1 MTRGRAGG
9 GPEDFDAAFA
19 EIVADLRREGVGLNP
34 PSEAEVTRERAESA
48 ADAEDPPP
56 PQPKP
61 PASTWRAHE
70 TDIDWSDDNETEH
83 YEPPEPP
90 PLPKL
95 HPISVAAIAAIV
107 VGVALLVL
115 TSWLI
120 PVVWTPV
127 GLACLATGVGTLLLR
142 SRRSPRND
150 DDNGAQV

>member
-1 MTRGRAGG
+1 MTRERSGND
-9 GPEDFDAAFA
+9 PEDFDAAFA

-34 PSEAEVTRERAESA
+34 PSEAEVTRERTESA
-48 ADAEDPPP
+48 AEDPPH
-56 PQPKP
+56 PKP

-70 TDIDWSDDNETEH
+70 TDIDWSDDNENEH

-95 HPISVAAIAAIV
+95 HPISVAAIAAIA
-107 VGVALLVL
+107 VGVVLLIL
-115 TSWLI
+115 ASWLL

-142 SRRSPRND
+142 SRRSPHND